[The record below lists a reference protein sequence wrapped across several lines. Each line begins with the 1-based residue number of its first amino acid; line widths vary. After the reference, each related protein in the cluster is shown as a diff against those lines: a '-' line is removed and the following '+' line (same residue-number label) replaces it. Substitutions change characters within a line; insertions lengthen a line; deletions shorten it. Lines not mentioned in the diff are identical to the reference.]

1 MEDAKSKAIFCD
13 GMIKFQLVKKNPV
26 QWNNLQVAELV
37 DKEFMKRKREE
48 AIMKVHKRSENELA
62 QKAEEKRKQ
71 ERIALR
77 EQMKVMKLL
86 IIVTTVEILVFSRSV
101 IFMKDS
107 DLFQKQIILIR
118 L

>member
-71 ERIALR
+71 EKIALR

-86 IIVTTVEILVFSRSV
+86 IIVEILVFSRSV

-107 DLFQKQIILIR
+107 DLFQKQIILIK

>member
-86 IIVTTVEILVFSRSV
+86 IIVEILVFCRSV

-107 DLFQKQIILIR
+107 DLFQKQIILIK

>member
-48 AIMKVHKRSENELA
+48 AIMKVHKRSESELTR
-62 QKAEEKRKQ
+62 KAEEKRKQ

-86 IIVTTVEILVFSRSV
+86 IIVEILFFSRSV

-107 DLFQKQIILIR
+107 DLFQKPIILIK

>member
-37 DKEFMKRKREE
+37 DKEFMKTKREE

-86 IIVTTVEILVFSRSV
+86 IIVEILVFSRSV

-107 DLFQKQIILIR
+107 DLFQKQIVLIR

>member
-86 IIVTTVEILVFSRSV
+86 IIVEILVFSRSV
-101 IFMKDS
+101 IFMKDP
-107 DLFQKQIILIR
+107 DLFQKQIILIK

>member
-86 IIVTTVEILVFSRSV
+86 IIVEILVFSRSV

-107 DLFQKQIILIR
+107 DLFQKQIVLIR

>member
-48 AIMKVHKRSENELA
+48 AIMKVHKRSENELT

-86 IIVTTVEILVFSRSV
+86 IIVEILVFSRSV
-101 IFMKDS
+101 IFMKDP
-107 DLFQKQIILIR
+107 DLFQKPIILIK

>member
-86 IIVTTVEILVFSRSV
+86 IIVEILVFSRSV

-107 DLFQKQIILIR
+107 DLFQKQIILIK

>member
-48 AIMKVHKRSENELA
+48 AIMKVHKRLENELA

-86 IIVTTVEILVFSRSV
+86 IIVEILVFSRSV

-107 DLFQKQIILIR
+107 DLFQKQIILIK

>member
-48 AIMKVHKRSENELA
+48 AIMTVHKRSENELA

-86 IIVTTVEILVFSRSV
+86 IIVEILVFSRSV